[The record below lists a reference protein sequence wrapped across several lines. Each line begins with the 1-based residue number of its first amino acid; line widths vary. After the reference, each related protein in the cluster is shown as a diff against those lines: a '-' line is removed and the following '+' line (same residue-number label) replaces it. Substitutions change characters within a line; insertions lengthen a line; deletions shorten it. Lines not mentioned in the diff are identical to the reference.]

1 MRKHV
6 NENINRQMDNINGQM
21 EYAVKERVE
30 KELSI
35 GGQTN
40 TFKRNSLNSLDL
52 LKIDMT
58 IRWIWTMDRSD

>member
-1 MRKHV
+1 
-6 NENINRQMDNINGQM
+6 MDNINGQM

-58 IRWIWTMDRSD
+58 IRWIWTMNRSD

>member
-1 MRKHV
+1 
-6 NENINRQMDNINGQM
+6 MDNINGQM

-40 TFKRNSLNSLDL
+40 SLNSLDL